1 MVWVANPWSL
11 NPRSRVPSLSVRAQG
26 GGMRVIF
33 WAVVVWAVV
42 MLGVAWLSP
51 RPSATPAAQG
61 YSTPA
66 AYPEPQPV
74 SAAPAWGEP
83 PPEACSDAPAFGAAA
98 ARNAADLDG
107 LSWMPYGPPET
118 GWRTYAPRIA
128 VEIASGCAWDS
139 PGFANALAGWQRAH
153 GRPPTGVMDP
163 ETFNIMKVRWHL
175 LRPFVV
181 LSRGGGCPPAP
192 PPETLVPARPE
203 EAYGDRPMLLRA
215 DALAAFRRMVA
226 DARAADPAIARDRQA
241 LRIFSAYRSPIENDV
256 TCLLNGGCDN
266 VGRAPCSAHRT
277 GLAFDIVVGASPGGR
292 VDSSDN
298 ANRLAQSQTPA
309 YRWLVRNAG
318 RYGFVNYV
326 YEPWHWEWSPPEQ
339 RGATRA

>member
-1 MVWVANPWSL
+1 
-11 NPRSRVPSLSVRAQG
+11 
-26 GGMRVIF
+26 MRVIF
-33 WAVVVWAVV
+33 WAVVVWAVA
-42 MLGVAWLSP
+42 MLGVAWFAP
-51 RPSATPAAQG
+51 RPSDVRLTSEITQLTASPA
-61 YSTPA
+61 PA
-66 AYPEPQPV
+66 RV
-74 SAAPAWGEP
+74 SAAPAWGQP
-83 PPEACSDAPAFGAAA
+83 PPEACTDAPVFEAAA

-107 LSWMPYGPPET
+107 LAWTPYGPPET

-128 VEIASGCAWDS
+128 VEIASNCPFDS

-153 GRPPTGVMDP
+153 GRSPTGVMDP
-163 ETFNIMKVRWHL
+163 DTFNIMKVRWHL
-175 LRPFVV
+175 QRPFVV
-181 LSRGGGCPPAP
+181 LSRNGGCPPAP
-192 PPETLVPARPE
+192 PLEALTPLRPE
-203 EAYGDRPMLLRA
+203 EAYGDRPMQARA

-241 LRIFSAYRSPIENDV
+241 LRIFSAYRSPVENDV

-277 GLAFDIVVGASPGGR
+277 GLAFDIVVGAAPGGR
-292 VDSSDN
+292 VDSTDN

-309 YRWLVRNAG
+309 YHWLVRNAG